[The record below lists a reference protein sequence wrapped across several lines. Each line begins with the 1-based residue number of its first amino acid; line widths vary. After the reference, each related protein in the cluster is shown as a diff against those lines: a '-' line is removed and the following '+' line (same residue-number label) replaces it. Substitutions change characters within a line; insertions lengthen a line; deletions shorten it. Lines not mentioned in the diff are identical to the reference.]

1 MDDGATRRDLLRR
14 GLTASLAGAAGTTL
28 LMPASAAAA
37 GPPSPSASDTAT
49 LQRMLS
55 VKLLSL
61 FVYQQILAPTT
72 LGSRAKRALRP
83 LRAHEQAHVRVLSA
97 SLAALGAALPL
108 GPASAAAADHDL
120 GRREVPGR
128 LGQLRGAHDALRLLL
143 SVERV
148 TIGVCFVALTK
159 LEDPLLIRLAAQI
172 MATDA
177 QHEAVVGEVRS
188 PGNGAMAV
196 PYGLV
201 QGVQ

>member
-1 MDDGATRRDLLRR
+1 MNDGATRRDLLRR
-14 GLTASLAGAAGTTL
+14 GVTASLAGAGATAL
-28 LMPASAAAA
+28 LAPAARAASV
-37 GPPSPSASDTAT
+37 PSPPLTEGER
-49 LQRMLS
+49 LQRLLS

-61 FVYQQILAPTT
+61 FVYQQVLSSTV
-72 LGSRAKRALRP
+72 LGARARRALMP

-97 SLAALGAALPL
+97 RASSLGEVIPP
-108 GPASAAAADHDL
+108 GPASAADADRDL
-120 GRREVPGR
+120 AHRQVPSR

-148 TIGVCFVALTK
+148 TIGVCFVALTT
-159 LEDPLLIRLAAQI
+159 LETPDLIRLAAQI

-177 QHEAVVGEVRS
+177 QHEAVVGEVRY
-188 PGNGAMAV
+188 PGSGAMAV